1 MVEKILNTRIQ
12 FKYDSYENW
21 KINNPV
27 LKRGEVAITTVS
39 SNQDG
44 VINAPSL
51 LMKVGDGVKH
61 YNDLQ
66 FLSGNAADVAPWAK
80 ATEKPIYTASEI
92 AGLADYISGE
102 IQDTDTQ
109 YQIVKVDDYNYKLQS
124 KALKGDWVDIADSVI
139 VIPDNTDAIEALQA
153 LVGNTA
159 VATQIA
165 NAIAD
170 LDLANTYD
178 AKGAANQ
185 ALADAK
191 AYTDTLA
198 NGAVK
203 SNTDAIAA
211 IKDGT
216 TIDSFADVET
226 ALAGK
231 QAAGDYAT
239 KTEAQGYAT
248 TAKNDVIGT
257 DSDTKDS
264 DTVKGAKK
272 YADSLNTAMDTRMDA
287 AEASITTLTGADT
300 VEGSIAKALKDAKDY
315 ADTKVDSI
323 TGGDAGEI

>member
-124 KALKGDWVDIADSVI
+124 KALNGDWVDIADSVI
-139 VIPDNTDAIEALQA
+139 VIPDNTDAIEALQS
-153 LVGNTA
+153 LVGNLA
-159 VATQIA
+159 VATQIT
-165 NAIAD
+165 N
-170 LDLANTYD
+170 
-178 AKGAANQ
+178 
-185 ALADAK
+185 
-191 AYTDTLA
+191 
-198 NGAVK
+198 
-203 SNTDAIAA
+203 AIAA
-211 IKDGT
+211 IKNELIGEDT
-216 TIDSFADVET
+216 DTADSNTI
-226 ALAGK
+226 
-231 QAAGDYAT
+231 
-239 KTEAQGYAT
+239 
-248 TAKNDVIGT
+248 
-257 DSDTKDS
+257 
-264 DTVKGAKK
+264 KGAKK
-272 YADSLNTAMDTRMDA
+272 YADNLNSEIDTRMDA
-287 AEASITTLTGADT
+287 AEASIVTLTGADT

>member
-92 AGLADYISGE
+92 AGLADIKSELIGE
-102 IQDTDTQ
+102 DTDT
-109 YQIVKVDDYNYKLQS
+109 VD
-124 KALKGDWVDIADSVI
+124 
-139 VIPDNTDAIEALQA
+139 
-153 LVGNTA
+153 
-159 VATQIA
+159 
-165 NAIAD
+165 
-170 LDLANTYD
+170 
-178 AKGAANQ
+178 
-185 ALADAK
+185 
-191 AYTDTLA
+191 
-198 NGAVK
+198 
-203 SNTDAIAA
+203 SNTI
-211 IKDGT
+211 
-216 TIDSFADVET
+216 
-226 ALAGK
+226 
-231 QAAGDYAT
+231 
-239 KTEAQGYAT
+239 
-248 TAKNDVIGT
+248 
-257 DSDTKDS
+257 
-264 DTVKGAKK
+264 KGAKK
-272 YADSLNTAMDTRMDA
+272 YADNLNSEIDTRMDA
-287 AEASITTLTGADT
+287 AEASIVTLTGADT